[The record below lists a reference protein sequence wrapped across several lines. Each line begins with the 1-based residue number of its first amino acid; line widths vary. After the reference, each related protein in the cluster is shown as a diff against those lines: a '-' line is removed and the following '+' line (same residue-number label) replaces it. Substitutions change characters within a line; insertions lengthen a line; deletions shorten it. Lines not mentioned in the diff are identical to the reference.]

1 MEMAISAPLHAGCV
15 GALGAIS
22 IISGRRRSDMK
33 GLHINRDGGLNNY
46 NPPSRIQLGRI
57 ISESELQAE
66 LDLPRSTGFIENGK
80 ALVSGC
86 AELRVRS
93 IILEG

>member
-57 ISESELQAE
+57 ISKSELQTE
-66 LDLPRSTGFIENGK
+66 LDL
-80 ALVSGC
+80 SGSPGIP
-86 AELRVRS
+86 EITETPV
-93 IILEG
+93 G